1 MKDLHGSASQPVNAA
16 PERCLELL
24 ADVESYPR
32 WYPRGGAGNRS
43 ARARR
48 RRSAA
53 QQVRAILHAAVGPI
67 NRDLELR
74 LGVTRGADTVVLAR
88 VAHAGSDRE
97 RFEVNWRVVSAG
109 AQQARIEL
117 SLAASLDLPRL
128 LPVGGLADTMAT
140 GFVGAAVRELSRQ
153 RLTPQRA

>member
-1 MKDLHGSASQPVNAA
+1 VKDLHGSASQPANAA
-16 PERCLELL
+16 PERCLALL

-32 WYPRGGAGNRS
+32 WYPAVVRGIEVVKRDAAGV
-43 ARARR
+43 
-48 RRSAA
+48 A

-67 NRDLELR
+67 NRDLELL

-88 VAHAGSDRE
+88 VPHAGSDRE

-109 AQQARIEL
+109 GQQARIEL

-128 LPVGGLADTMAT
+128 LPVGGLADTLAT
-140 GFVGAAVRELSRQ
+140 GFVGAAVRELSRG
-153 RLTPQRA
+153 A

>member
-1 MKDLHGSASQPVNAA
+1 VKDLHGSAAQPVNTV

-32 WYPRGGAGNRS
+32 WYPEVVREIEVLERDAAG
-43 ARARR
+43 
-48 RRSAA
+48 AA

-88 VAHAGSDRE
+88 VPHAGSDRE
-97 RFEVNWRVVSAG
+97 RFEVNWRVVRAG

-117 SLAASLDLPRL
+117 SLAASLDVPRL
-128 LPVGGLADTMAT
+128 LPVGGLADTLAT
-140 GFVGAAVRELSRQ
+140 GFVSAAVRELSHG
-153 RLTPQRA
+153 A

>member
-16 PERCLELL
+16 PQRCLELL

-32 WYPRGGAGNRS
+32 WYPEVVRRIEVVKRDAAG
-43 ARARR
+43 
-48 RRSAA
+48 AA
-53 QQVRAILHAAVGPI
+53 QQVHAILHAAVGPI

-74 LGVTRGADTVVLAR
+74 LGVTRGAETVVLAR
-88 VAHAGSDRE
+88 VAHEGSDRE

-117 SLAASLDLPRL
+117 SLVASLDVPKL
-128 LPVGGLADTMAT
+128 LPVGGLADTLAT
-140 GFVGAAVRELSRQ
+140 GFVGAAVRELSRG
-153 RLTPQRA
+153 A